1 MKLKTLNDLNVGICS
16 SFNIISKGKQCDDKD
31 CISCGYARE
40 LKQEA
45 IKWVK
50 EIYPLIKTARIKN
63 IDENNVIEWS
73 YSGKRTEMDLFRMGQ
88 VSILIKVNNIT
99 KEHLK

>member
-1 MKLKTLNDLNVGICS
+1 MKLKTLKDLENREWRHGDNPFGWVD
-16 SFNIISKGKQCDDKD
+16 FDK
-31 CISCGYARE
+31 

-63 IDENNVIEWS
+63 IDENNVIEWT
-73 YSGKRTEMDLFRMGQ
+73 YSGKRTDMDLFRMGQ

>member
-50 EIYPLIKTARIKN
+50 NCEKEEYNEAAWVLKK
-63 IDENNVIEWS
+63 
-73 YSGKRTEMDLFRMGQ
+73 MF
-88 VSILIKVNNIT
+88 NIT
-99 KEHLK
+99 EEDLK

>member
-1 MKLKTLNDLNVGICS
+1 MKTATPVGVKPTELKTLKDLVFGI
-16 SFNIISKGKQCDDKD
+16 KEK
-31 CISCGYARE
+31 RE
-40 LKQEA
+40 MKTEA
-45 IKWVK
+45 IKCVK
-50 EIYPLIKTARIKN
+50 EICPLIKTARIKN